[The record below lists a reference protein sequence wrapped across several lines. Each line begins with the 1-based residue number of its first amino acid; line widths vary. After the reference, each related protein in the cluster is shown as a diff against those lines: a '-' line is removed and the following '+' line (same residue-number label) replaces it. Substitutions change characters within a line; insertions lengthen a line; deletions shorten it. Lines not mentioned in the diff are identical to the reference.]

1 MAANPRYEEVL
12 AARAKADAAY
22 TVEWNRFKRFIDRPT
37 NICTVDENGKYLT
50 RSNVDAY
57 FVSDIAIRDCVVG
70 TAERAIPALNWYAKN
85 LEYKDVFP
93 RFQVKSPMVEEGLVK
108 HKARY
113 ISNQLIKYVD
123 AHASLPTEKVSHDDT
138 TTLLKTA
145 LTMECWADVFL
156 SYNVDMQ
163 TMCRGNTLRK
173 LRLCDIVADANHG
186 PGNPKEGNLPLMLTF
201 VLKRI
206 TGAKDAAAHVRIIG
220 MWPHRDFLRCGTGA
234 IAAALFS
241 RFYFDSETSFY
252 FDHHDGLPPSW
263 YNLMLV
269 SWRTYKPMGEAYH
282 RLYKKANVKPA
293 GGKVTHLRKASI
305 NDAGQGGVSRE
316 HISRMSKHAADK
328 IDTSYL
334 SELPPE
340 VLHVAAGFSVRHG
353 EKLYH
358 VPRTLITF
366 ETLIP
371 GRPDLSSH
379 DLANMLFPRRNI
391 WLEDF
396 ERSPVLDLATK
407 NFLTVLLPHL
417 AKVITQ
423 DGIYWI
429 SHFPDHDI
437 SRLLL
442 LVFGPTYVDWA
453 AEKRLWVRSSESA
466 VQERQIDRLNAGSQA
481 ALASVHTLVA
491 QSGGISARIE
501 TKLDAMGE
509 VVATQQN
516 TLKDIVMMQRL
527 IVTTLNARN
536 RREYRHPPNQLHSDD
551 TASSRSV
558 HSNVSNALPMSE
570 RSLGLQY
577 HNDDVPLYFG
587 STRERMIE
595 LAPPLGQPAI
605 PMGMPLTIQNLVI
618 EHLELK
624 LDHYKLE
631 NKKNW
636 PHSLSMRFSRRCYL
650 MKEVKR
656 RAGLVRCGDYAS
668 NLQEAARIMDVERQ
682 CMSVTK
688 FHAHLKAVDPCSH
701 KRSRTAL

>member
-1 MAANPRYEEVL
+1 
-12 AARAKADAAY
+12 
-22 TVEWNRFKRFIDRPT
+22 
-37 NICTVDENGKYLT
+37 
-50 RSNVDAY
+50 
-57 FVSDIAIRDCVVG
+57 
-70 TAERAIPALNWYAKN
+70 
-85 LEYKDVFP
+85 
-93 RFQVKSPMVEEGLVK
+93 
-108 HKARY
+108 
-113 ISNQLIKYVD
+113 
-123 AHASLPTEKVSHDDT
+123 
-138 TTLLKTA
+138 
-145 LTMECWADVFL
+145 
-156 SYNVDMQ
+156 
-163 TMCRGNTLRK
+163 
-173 LRLCDIVADANHG
+173 
-186 PGNPKEGNLPLMLTF
+186 
-201 VLKRI
+201 
-206 TGAKDAAAHVRIIG
+206 
-220 MWPHRDFLRCGTGA
+220 
-234 IAAALFS
+234 
-241 RFYFDSETSFY
+241 
-252 FDHHDGLPPSW
+252 
-263 YNLMLV
+263 
-269 SWRTYKPMGEAYH
+269 
-282 RLYKKANVKPA
+282 
-293 GGKVTHLRKASI
+293 
-305 NDAGQGGVSRE
+305 
-316 HISRMSKHAADK
+316 
-328 IDTSYL
+328 
-334 SELPPE
+334 
-340 VLHVAAGFSVRHG
+340 
-353 EKLYH
+353 
-358 VPRTLITF
+358 
-366 ETLIP
+366 
-371 GRPDLSSH
+371 
-379 DLANMLFPRRNI
+379 MLFPRRNI

-501 TKLDAMGE
+501 TKLDVMGE

-551 TASSRSV
+551 TASSRSA
-558 HSNVSNALPMSE
+558 HSNVSNALPMPE

-577 HNDDVPLYFG
+577 HNDDVPSYFG